1 MVQKVTVKDLV
12 ENTRLEVLAGEAYL
26 DRVIE
31 TGDISRPG
39 LEMTGYFNY
48 YAPNRVQLLG
58 ITEISFS
65 KRMSHDE
72 LLMVS
77 RKMASEETPAFVVST
92 GLEVPDEIR
101 QAAEEAQIP
110 LLTTKL
116 TSSRILANMTYFLS
130 GKLAE
135 RQSVHGVLVDI
146 YGLGVLITGDSGV
159 GKSETALELVRR
171 GHRLVADDRV
181 DIYQQDEERLVG
193 EAPAILNH
201 LMEIRGVGII
211 DVMNLYGAGAVR
223 THSTISMNLHL
234 ENWSPEVKFDRLGNA
249 GDTLS
254 ILGVDIPRFAIP
266 VRTGRNLAV
275 IIEAAAMNFRA
286 KSMGYDAMETF
297 NNNLNGL
304 IQENSAADKAAEEAK
319 EENK

>member
-1 MVQKVTVKDLV
+1 MVKSVKVRDLV
-12 ENTRLEVLAGEAYL
+12 ENTRLEVITGKEYL
-26 DRVIE
+26 DRLIT

-48 YAPNRVQLLG
+48 YAPSRVQLLG

-65 KRMSHDE
+65 KRMTHDE
-72 LLMVS
+72 LLMVA
-77 RKMASEETPAFVVST
+77 RKMAGDETPAFVVST
-92 GLEVPDEIR
+92 GLVVPNEFM

-110 LLTTKL
+110 ILGTKL
-116 TSSRILANMTYFLS
+116 TSSRILANMTYFLG
-130 GKLAE
+130 GKMAE

-181 DIYQQDEERLVG
+181 DVYQQDEERLVG

-223 THSTISMNLHL
+223 SHATISMNLHL
-234 ENWSPEVKFDRLGNA
+234 ETWTPEAKFDRLGNA
-249 GDTLS
+249 GDVLS
-254 ILGVDIPRFAIP
+254 IFGVDIPRFAIP
-266 VRTGRNLAV
+266 VRTGRNLAI

-286 KSMGYDAMETF
+286 KSMGYDAMKVF
-297 NNNLNGL
+297 DNNLNSL
-304 IQENSAADKAAEEAK
+304 IADNSSD
-319 EENK
+319 NK

>member
-1 MVQKVTVKDLV
+1 MADIVTVRDLV
-12 ENTRLEVLAGEAYL
+12 ENTRLEVVAGSEYL
-26 DRVIE
+26 DRVIT

-39 LEMTGYFNY
+39 LEMTGYFNN
-48 YAPNRVQLLG
+48 YAPDRVQLLG

-72 LLMVS
+72 LLMIA
-77 RKMASEETPAFVVST
+77 RKLAAKETPAFVIST
-92 GLEVPDEIR
+92 GLTVPDEFV
-101 QAAEEAQIP
+101 QAAAEAHIP
-110 LLTTKL
+110 ILDTKL
-116 TSSRILANMTYFLS
+116 TSSRILANMTYFLG

-223 THSTISMNLHL
+223 SHATIAMNLHL
-234 ENWSPEVKFDRLGNA
+234 ETWTPEAKFDRLGNA
-249 GDTLS
+249 GDVLS
-254 ILGVDIPRFAIP
+254 IFGVDIPRFAVP
-266 VRTGRNLAV
+266 VRTGRNLAI

-286 KSMGYDAMETF
+286 KSMGYDAMKKF
-297 NNNLNGL
+297 DDNLNKL
-304 IQENSAADKAAEEAK
+304 IADNSDKK
-319 EENK
+319 

>member
-1 MVQKVTVKDLV
+1 MVEVVTVRDLV
-12 ENTRLEVLAGEAYL
+12 ENSRLEVVAGSEYL
-26 DRVIE
+26 DRIIT

-39 LEMTGYFNY
+39 LEMTGYFNN
-48 YAPNRVQLLG
+48 YAPERVQLLG

-72 LLMVS
+72 LLMVA
-77 RKMASEETPAFVVST
+77 RKLASKETPAFVIST
-92 GLEVPDEIR
+92 GLPVPEEII
-101 QAAEEAQIP
+101 QAAAEAQIP
-110 LLTTKL
+110 ILDTKL
-116 TSSRILANMTYFLS
+116 TSSRILANMTYFLG
-130 GKLAE
+130 GKLAQ

-181 DIYQQDEERLVG
+181 DVFQQDEERLVG

-223 THSTISMNLHL
+223 SHAKIAMNLHL
-234 ENWSPEVKFDRLGNA
+234 ETWTPEAKFDRLGNA
-249 GDTLS
+249 GDVLS
-254 ILGVDIPRFAIP
+254 IFGVDIPRFAVP
-266 VRTGRNLAV
+266 VRTGRNLAI

-286 KSMGYDAMETF
+286 KSMGYDAMKKF
-297 NNNLNGL
+297 DDNLNQL
-304 IQENSAADKAAEEAK
+304 IADNSDKK
-319 EENK
+319 